1 MNYGED
7 QLVFALVVMVE
18 QGLGHVAVT
27 GDLQH
32 RGLIHALLG
41 KHSSG
46 AHQNAVLLLLEIVG
60 AGSCHIV
67 LSIVRRAD
75 DVSEGRATPLH
86 NSLSVWSVMSLLW
99 TVVQY
104 ALCLTLRTYNA
115 ARIVHFDPRRYPHY
129 AFDVMGEF
137 LRRGGAGC
145 RIGRLVG
152 TLHVNA

>member
-46 AHQNAVLLLLEIVG
+46 AHLDAVVHLHDIVG
-60 AGSCHIV
+60 VVSWHIV
-67 LSIVRRAD
+67 VCIVLRAD
-75 DVSEGRATPLH
+75 DVREGRAIPLH
-86 NSLSVWSVMSLLW
+86 NLSSVWSVMSLLW
-99 TVVQY
+99 AVVQY
-104 ALCLTLRTYNA
+104 ALFLTLRTCNV
-115 ARIVHFDPRRYPHY
+115 ARIVP
-129 AFDVMGEF
+129 V
-137 LRRGGAGC
+137 
-145 RIGRLVG
+145 V
-152 TLHVNA
+152 